1 MARFEGQVR
10 TEWLREAGA
19 DRRMR
24 LLEDF
29 VFVDPGTEAAR
40 DFLLD
45 FDHADITFDKVIVKG
60 DAEVIEKGKD
70 LKTEQV
76 EPVGQVERFGS
87 FGTAAFSRRPA
98 GGRLGI
104 GGEGLGD
111 NRLISVVDRLT
122 A

>member
-1 MARFEGQVR
+1 MEALFAEGGKIAAQSAGSLSAR
-10 TEWLREAGA
+10 
-19 DRRMR
+19 
-24 LLEDF
+24 
-29 VFVDPGTEAAR
+29 PGTEAAR